1 MDDSPD
7 EPIIRMLA
15 MLHRN
20 NVDCIIVGGAAA
32 VLAGAPVVTRDLDI
46 VHQQTPENIQRLMTV
61 LSELGAYFRPDPG
74 RRRIPPR
81 ASDLAGNGQLNLAT
95 STGEL
100 DILCRLSGG
109 HGYDELL
116 PHTVE
121 LQDFDLTLRVLD
133 LPMLIQVKTE
143 TNRPKDRLMLP
154 ILIAALEERGES
166 P

>member
-1 MDDSPD
+1 MDRPED
-7 EPIIRMLA
+7 PIIRLLMA
-15 MLHRN
+15 LHTHG
-20 NVDCIIVGGAAA
+20 VDYIIVGGAAA

-46 VHQQTPENIQRLMTV
+46 VHRQTPENIAQLMAV
-61 LSELGAYFRPDPG
+61 LSKLGAYFRPDPG

-81 ASDLAGNGQLNLAT
+81 ASDLAGTGQLNLAT
-95 STGEL
+95 NTGEL

-109 HGYDELL
+109 HDYDDLL

-154 ILIAALEERGES
+154 ILIAALEERGKE
-166 P
+166 

>member
-1 MDDSPD
+1 MDSPD
-7 EPIIRMLA
+7 DPIIRLLMA
-15 MLHRN
+15 LHAQD
-20 NVDCIIVGGAAA
+20 VDYIIVGGAAA
-32 VLAGAPVVTRDLDI
+32 VLSGAPVVTRDLDI
-46 VHQQTPENIQRLMTV
+46 VHRQTPENIAQLMAV
-61 LSELGAYFRPDPG
+61 LSNLGAYFRPDPG

-95 STGEL
+95 NSGEL

-109 HGYDELL
+109 HGYDDLL

-143 TNRPKDRLMLP
+143 TNRPKDRLMIP
-154 ILIAALEERGES
+154 ILIAALEEREGE
-166 P
+166 